1 MRRNSTLDKAISGFT
16 LIEVMIVVV
25 IIGILS
31 AIAYPN
37 YTEYVRRGARADAMT
52 LLLDAANKQEQFFV
66 DNRAYS
72 DNLAAIGVATA
83 TENGYFNVTLE
94 NVTAD
99 TFRIVATAAA
109 GPVQGDEQCPAL
121 TIDELGVR
129 GVTGT
134 TDQDAIDRC
143 WER

>member
-66 DNRAYS
+66 DNRVYS

-109 GPVQGDEQCPAL
+109 GPVRGDEQCPAL

-129 GVTGT
+129 GVAGT
-134 TDQDAIDRC
+134 TNQDAIDRC

>member
-1 MRRNSTLDKAISGFT
+1 MRRNSILGKTMSGFT

-31 AIAYPN
+31 AVAYPN

-72 DNLAAIGVATA
+72 NNLANIGVPTA

-94 NVTAD
+94 NVTAN
-99 TFRIVATAAA
+99 TFTIVATAAA
-109 GPVQGDEQCPAL
+109 GPVQGDQQCPAL

-134 TDQDAIDRC
+134 TNQDAIDRC

>member
-1 MRRNSTLDKAISGFT
+1 MRRNSILGKTMSGFT

-31 AIAYPN
+31 AVAYPN

-72 DNLAAIGVATA
+72 NNLANIGVPTA

-94 NVTAD
+94 NVTAN
-99 TFRIVATAAA
+99 TFTIVATAAA
-109 GPVQGDEQCPAL
+109 GASSRRSTVPSFNY
-121 TIDELGVR
+121 
-129 GVTGT
+129 
-134 TDQDAIDRC
+134 
-143 WER
+143 